1 MRRNVRGYRASGLS
15 QYLRQLGDIRRDPV
29 ASHGNVH
36 YLDGTALRDLTMR
49 LRVLVV
55 AAGLLWPASVF
66 SQIGPSSFVSGS
78 DLYEECTNPTDSAK
92 HIHCTGYVTG
102 IADSLN
108 NDGSVCLPA
117 NVTIQQIEDV
127 IVSYLREKPRYW
139 QISASALAGTALRTA
154 FRCK

>member
-49 LRVLVV
+49 LRVLV
-55 AAGLLWPASVF
+55 AGLLWPASVF